1 MYTPYLP
8 AQAGSPQEGTVAT
21 GGTTSSGSS
30 PEKITGTIKKEIID
44 LLKENGLPSDVS
56 TLLSAAN
63 TFLSK
68 STGLSNYTIFGGED
82 DDYDLSDLMKI
93 QQLVNDVKYN
103 NNLRNGAV
111 QQITKEAAGSEVA
124 VSSRG
129 EMYVLD
135 KDGNLTT
142 VNPTEYSDDKYQAL
156 TNDQLLYYR
165 EHQEGLAFDT
175 SILNDLQNSIGMNSI
190 MKYLIDTVKQFG
202 TDELGG
208 YTTKDDSVNRGLELL
223 THAGPD
229 GYYQFDTK
237 DQLRDVNKALHY
249 LYNGLSD
256 NAKNLLRAKT
266 AAEGGDPS
274 DFDSIGN
281 LLMQVLY
288 HHPNTTRK
296 VTFDKTATEYDP
308 YKTGKAGGS
317 SSEQLT
323 QDTYLYR
330 VASLNGPRTTAMI
343 APKGSK
349 IADTGLMVTTAI
361 NNGAVVDH
369 SEQRL
374 GPMSLTNMLQ
384 SAEAVKAADAST
396 IVLGNRILKD
406 SEYGAVMFDGNTECN
421 TVILPYTTNNGRI
434 VPDFNTFE
442 KFNELQRR
450 ISGKFNVP
458 KTEIDRIANE
468 IGLDSDLYN
477 YDSNTNSCTLKNT
490 MPFLSFGVIVGDDSV
505 NLSKEDK
512 RFLEQLSKDDA
523 RGYVK
528 AYNNMLTYGKMDRK
542 RSDLKVGNYNKSEAN
557 DFYRGLVWM
566 AMPNAYRGAHLS
578 MDEYIPKSV
587 VTDFGRRT
595 ELREQQVALNRMYQE
610 ADGNFASFNYE

>member
-30 PEKITGTIKKEIID
+30 PEKITGAIKKEIIG

-296 VTFDKTATEYDP
+296 VTFDKTATDFSISAKSGATSGDDAKNLKEYNYVEKLAAGQNSGLPELLKITHDGSTVDMNIIAWNVGNIVKNKEEDSIGSGMLDAIRHDAYGLEQAANQGTVQFGDQEFDKNAQSTIYYDGTPMYRTKMPATRNNRGEIIVDWRAVQLVNDINERLRDSDYTPEMLTRLLNETDP
-308 YKTGKAGGS
+308 RLYIDENGQVAWADDAWFLTFEAIVANNYQNHLNIESPYIQRLSREEEAHYKEKYEVANKYGYTNPASGS
-317 SSEQLT
+317 KERVGRNQKEGHFII
-323 QDTYLYR
+323 DWKNHDLYR
-330 VASLNGPRTTAMI
+330 SKVFMPVTRELAGSAEFYPAATHMDNMNTAM
-343 APKGSK
+343 ARERQVQLQK
-349 IADTGLMVTTAI
+349 
-361 NNGAVVDH
+361 
-369 SEQRL
+369 ER
-374 GPMSLTNMLQ
+374 NMG
-384 SAEAVKAADAST
+384 
-396 IVLGNRILKD
+396 IR
-406 SEYGAVMFDGNTECN
+406 
-421 TVILPYTTNNGRI
+421 
-434 VPDFNTFE
+434 
-442 KFNELQRR
+442 KFNFEL
-450 ISGKFNVP
+450 
-458 KTEIDRIANE
+458 
-468 IGLDSDLYN
+468 
-477 YDSNTNSCTLKNT
+477 
-490 MPFLSFGVIVGDDSV
+490 
-505 NLSKEDK
+505 
-512 RFLEQLSKDDA
+512 
-523 RGYVK
+523 
-528 AYNNMLTYGKMDRK
+528 
-542 RSDLKVGNYNKSEAN
+542 
-557 DFYRGLVWM
+557 
-566 AMPNAYRGAHLS
+566 
-578 MDEYIPKSV
+578 
-587 VTDFGRRT
+587 
-595 ELREQQVALNRMYQE
+595 
-610 ADGNFASFNYE
+610 